1 MDENDSVKRFFERTH
16 RIIQN
21 TIDKNQL
28 FYIPIF
34 ITSSEFEGTAIEY
47 MDRRLGKEMKA
58 KIERLG
64 NTFPRKLY
72 YGKQDLIELSNY
84 LESGQEIRRI
94 LNEYF

>member
-1 MDENDSVKRFFERTH
+1 
-16 RIIQN
+16 
-21 TIDKNQL
+21 
-28 FYIPIF
+28 
-34 ITSSEFEGTAIEY
+34 